1 MTGITAAG
9 ICRSLVLGAVVA
21 LTVGSSA
28 SAQVMDMQPE
38 GEPFSMEGRSL
49 MQDDTMTSDPGGEL
63 PNQPLGEIGGV
74 EIESDP
80 NAPQE
85 ANDIMDDADNTGMPP
100 TAD

>member
-1 MTGITAAG
+1 MTRSTAAG
-9 ICRSLVLGAVVA
+9 PCRSLVLGAVVA

-38 GEPFSMEGRSL
+38 GQPFTTQGRSL
-49 MQDDTMTSDPGGEL
+49 MEDDTMSSDPGGAL
-63 PNQPLGEIGGV
+63 RDQPLGEIGGV

-85 ANDIMDDADNTGMPP
+85 ANQIMDDADNTGMPP
-100 TAD
+100 LDQ